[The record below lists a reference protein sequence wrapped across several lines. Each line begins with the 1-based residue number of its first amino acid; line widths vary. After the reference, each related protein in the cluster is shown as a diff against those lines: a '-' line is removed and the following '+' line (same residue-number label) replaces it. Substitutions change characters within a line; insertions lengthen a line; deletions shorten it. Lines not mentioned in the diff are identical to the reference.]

1 MAIEQK
7 WSIFYRQIIDP
18 NNPSQEH
25 YAYSLVTLLILMV
38 LYVVVN
44 YITYILLKRI
54 LTLKIKFTG
63 SIFVLVPVSQIA
75 LFASFLMLYY
85 RANRLN
91 IPSNAFGWLG
101 CAVAIIGDVLLVIT
115 YRDLRKTDR
124 IEATLA
130 FLEQQQQSGFD
141 ELKNITAIEKRQQI
155 INHDLKN
162 QLVTA
167 TMLLSENK
175 IEAAKESLNALSDI
189 IKTSEKRIYCEN
201 SVVNAVINYKVTLAQ
216 KDEITINSKLFLPE
230 DILISSM
237 DLCSVFSNVL
247 DNSMRAVKDYYEDA
261 DRVINLVCAAS
272 NGYLVIKSD
281 NAAKEKLDIKG
292 NLIATSKENPEMHG
306 YGLMIMENIA
316 AKYNGKMSIK
326 QENDRFYFEM
336 LLSLE
341 ESAADK
347 NKGK

>member
-1 MAIEQK
+1 
-7 WSIFYRQIIDP
+7 
-18 NNPSQEH
+18 
-25 YAYSLVTLLILMV
+25 
-38 LYVVVN
+38 
-44 YITYILLKRI
+44 
-54 LTLKIKFTG
+54 
-63 SIFVLVPVSQIA
+63 
-75 LFASFLMLYY
+75 
-85 RANRLN
+85 
-91 IPSNAFGWLG
+91 
-101 CAVAIIGDVLLVIT
+101 
-115 YRDLRKTDR
+115 
-124 IEATLA
+124 
-130 FLEQQQQSGFD
+130 
-141 ELKNITAIEKRQQI
+141 
-155 INHDLKN
+155 
-162 QLVTA
+162 
-167 TMLLSENK
+167 
-175 IEAAKESLNALSDI
+175 
-189 IKTSEKRIYCEN
+189 
-201 SVVNAVINYKVTLAQ
+201 VVNAVINYKVTLAQ